1 MNKAAHLAARVTNI
15 LEAIETFFE
24 VSEPSQRRDSALLEL
39 LRAANEDADELAT
52 LLNSTC

>member
-24 VSEPSQRRDSALLEL
+24 VSEPSERRDGALLEL
-39 LRAANEDADELAT
+39 LRAANEDADELFM
-52 LLNSTC
+52 LLNSTY